1 MDTTNNGT
9 LVSYRPDIMVMDCT
23 LRDGGLVNN
32 FYFTDEFVK
41 DLYKANVKAGV
52 DYMEFGYKASKEIFN
67 VGDFGKWKFCDE
79 EAIRGIVGENN
90 TDLKISVMSDVGRTD
105 FKKDIIDRKD
115 SVIDLV
121 RTACYIHQIPAAI
134 EMAEDAK
141 QKGYET
147 SINIM
152 AVSKVN
158 DEDLDNGLEL
168 IAKSGGVDT
177 IYLVDSFG
185 SFYPEQIER
194 LAEKY
199 TAIAKAS
206 GKNVGIHSHN
216 NQQLAFANTITAMKQ
231 GVSILDATVSGMGR
245 GAGNCFLESLLGFL
259 RNPKYNLVPIMD
271 FVEKHILKLK
281 DDGVVWGYDIP
292 YLLTGILNSHPST
305 AIKFLKE
312 KRTDYSKLYQELLDI
327 E

>member
-9 LVSYRPDIMVMDCT
+9 LVSYRPDMMVMDCT

-90 TDLKISVMSDVGRTD
+90 TDLKISVMTDVGRTD

-259 RNPKYNLVPIMD
+259 
-271 FVEKHILKLK
+271 
-281 DDGVVWGYDIP
+281 
-292 YLLTGILNSHPST
+292 
-305 AIKFLKE
+305 AIQAL
-312 KRTDYSKLYQELLDI
+312 Q
-327 E
+327 